1 MNGNARLRKEHKTQS
16 SPEFSS
22 EKYKSDFFFYKIK
35 QSDRCV
41 ALSEMPY
48 G

>member
-22 EKYKSDFFFYKIK
+22 EKYKSDLFYKIE
-35 QSDRCV
+35 QSNRCV